1 MLLRMIRS
9 KISMVFCAK
18 YKKELMKGGSA
29 MSNYYYTLI
38 DGKLYYK
45 KRKNHKWKLVTAS

>member
-1 MLLRMIRS
+1 
-9 KISMVFCAK
+9 
-18 YKKELMKGGSA
+18 

-45 KRKNHKWKLVTAS
+45 KRRNHKWKLVKVN